1 MMKTKIQIDIDTFED
16 HPDFRDLYDDILD
29 KLSNVGKV
37 ESFEIRYNDGDIV
50 VIESKL
56 KKNEL

>member
-1 MMKTKIQIDIDTFED
+1 MKTKIQIDIDTFED